1 MINGETSQYSFTRH
15 SSLITSLVLSYVI
28 SSRVRIARNLAGY
41 PFPPE
46 AADDERA
53 AVVARVRRAVE
64 QQAWFPTTAYLVMDE
79 LHPLDRRIL
88 EEKRLVSAEFV
99 RPRSHRVVMIA
110 GTRKFSLMLNEEDHI
125 RIQAVQAGFSLF
137 SAWQQ
142 ADRLEHNLGASLEFA
157 GSAQEGYL
165 TTCSSNCGSG
175 MRASVMLFLPAL
187 FAMKQIAPLLQHVQ
201 RNGYTVR
208 GLYGEGSRSFGSQFQ
223 ISRRITALRK
233 DEQRQEMRRL
243 YAVCDRLIAQ
253 ERRARQ
259 HIVSSRGQRWMRKQI
274 KQIRQTL
281 DATEKIRFETAMT
294 ILSKYRLAVALR
306 ENPSRKADARLG
318 QIDRLM
324 MRIQPA
330 HVHQYAGSSGRQHVA
345 EDVVRAEILK
355 KSQHIQV

>member
-1 MINGETSQYSFTRH
+1 M
-15 SSLITSLVLSYVI
+15 LSYVI

-41 PFPPE
+41 PFPSE

-53 AVVARVRRAVE
+53 AVVARVRQATER
-64 QQAWFPTTAYLVMDE
+64 QAWFPAAACLVMDE

-99 RPRSHRVVMIA
+99 HPHSYRVAMIA

-125 RIQAVQAGFSLF
+125 RIQAVRAGFSLF

-157 GSAQEGYL
+157 RSAQDGYL

-175 MRASVMLFLPAL
+175 MRASVMLFLPVL
-187 FAMKQIAPLLQHVQ
+187 LTMKQIAPLLQHVQ

-233 DEQRQEMRRL
+233 DGQRQEMRRL

-253 ERRARQ
+253 ECRARQ
-259 HIVSSRGQRWMRKQI
+259 QIVSSRGQRWMRKQFKHI
-274 KQIRQTL
+274 QQTL
-281 DATEKIRFETAMT
+281 DTTEKIRFRTAMA
-294 ILSKYRLAVALR
+294 ILSKYRLTVALR
-306 ENPSRKADARLG
+306 EDSARKADAQLG

-324 MRIQPA
+324 VRIQPA
-330 HVHQYAGSSGRQHVA
+330 HVHQYAGSSGRRQVA
-345 EDVVRAEILK
+345 EDVLRAEILK
-355 KSQHIQV
+355 NSLHMQV